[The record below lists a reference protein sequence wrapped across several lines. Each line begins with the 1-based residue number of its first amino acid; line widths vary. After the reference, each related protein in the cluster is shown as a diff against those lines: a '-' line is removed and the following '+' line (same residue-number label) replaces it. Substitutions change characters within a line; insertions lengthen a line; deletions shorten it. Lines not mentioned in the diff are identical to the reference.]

1 MIDMGRRTVT
11 HWYPQDPT
19 QVNSV
24 KVVQF
29 KTKGSLGWL
38 IFWILVFLPAAIFYY
53 LQRDWTHSKQ
63 QLVHHQ
69 QQLGETLSNMQPI
82 QVNRIDVQGNYVEDR
97 SIATKRLQDMDSL
110 KREVDELKY
119 NQLKQEMGR
128 LSSEMKKEKQAINIS
143 VERIGDT
150 IRDSV
155 VSGYNK
161 TRKTP
166 EKDNTDIE

>member
-1 MIDMGRRTVT
+1 MIHRQPQYPKQVDSASVAQFRT
-11 HWYPQDPT
+11 Q
-19 QVNSV
+19 
-24 KVVQF
+24 
-29 KTKGSLGWL
+29 GSIGWL
-38 IFWILVFLPAAIFYY
+38 VFWIVVFWPVAIFYY
-53 LQRDWTHSKQ
+53 LRHDWTQSEQ
-63 QLVHHQ
+63 TLVHHQ
-69 QQLGETLSNMQPI
+69 QQLGETLSNIQPI

-128 LSSEMKKEKQAINIS
+128 LSSEMKKEKQEINIS